1 MTGLLMM
8 MVTVLVVLPYLL
20 LQRQPDWPRQDGSAA
35 DADAAAA
42 RPLLLRN
49 PETKPNARTVDSSRT
64 LTSVSPR
71 TRNLGDGPLGRDRT
85 VLPPLPPPPLPLVK
99 TQILDL
105 QVRLQNLALATIED
119 RARSNLAA
127 GKPAAARP

>member
-71 TRNLGDGPLGRDRT
+71 TRNFGDGPLGRDRT
-85 VLPPLPPPPLPLVK
+85 VLPPLPLVK